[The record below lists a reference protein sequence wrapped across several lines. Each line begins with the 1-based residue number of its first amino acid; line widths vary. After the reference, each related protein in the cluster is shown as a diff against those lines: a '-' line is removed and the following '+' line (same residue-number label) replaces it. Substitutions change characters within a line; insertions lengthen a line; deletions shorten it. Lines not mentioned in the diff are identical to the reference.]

1 MPRPLRIEYPGAWY
15 HVMNRGRR
23 KELIFFE
30 DDDYM
35 IFLKTLKETHRKF
48 NIAIHAYVLM
58 PNHYHL
64 LVNTPKGNLSR
75 AIRHL
80 NGVYTQR
87 LNKKMKMDGSLF
99 RGRYKAIVI
108 EKEGYLLE
116 VMRYI
121 HRNPIK
127 SGLENTLGEYRWSSY
142 IDYVHGLSDKKWLYK
157 AETLKCFGKYEKESI
172 RALEA
177 FVSKEVP
184 GNLKKRLDGINW
196 PVYLGGEKFKKTIEG
211 IIKGKEI
218 NVREVPQAAKELR
231 LEKVLEKNKID
242 RLLVINQELLRS
254 KQTRKNAKRRRAVIY
269 VLKEYTEMG
278 NKDIAEKI
286 GGITDSSISW
296 QYLKA
301 IDEVDK
307 KEGCYKM
314 VKEVLKTV
322 NP

>member
-1 MPRPLRIEYPGAWY
+1 
-15 HVMNRGRR
+15 MNRGRR
-23 KELIFFE
+23 KERIFFE
-30 DDDYM
+30 DNDHKL
-35 IFLKTLKETHRKF
+35 FLKTLEETHRKF
-48 NIAIHAYVLM
+48 DIEIHAYVLM

-64 LVNTPKGNLSR
+64 LVHTPKANLSR

-87 LNKKMKMDGSLF
+87 LNKKMKVDGSLF

-127 SGLENTLGEYRWSSY
+127 AGGENALGEYKWSSY
-142 IDYVHGLSDKKWLYK
+142 NDYVQGLEHKKWLYK
-157 AETLKCFGKYEKESI
+157 NEVLKYFGKYEKEAI
-172 RALEA
+172 RGLTD

-184 GNLKKRLDGINW
+184 DKLQKRLDGVNW
-196 PVYLGGEKFKKTIEG
+196 PVYLGGEKFKKVIEE

-218 NVREVPQAAKELR
+218 DAREVPQAAKELR
-231 LEKVLEKNKID
+231 LGKILTKDKID
-242 RLLVINQELLRS
+242 RLIITNRDLLRS

-269 VLKEYTEMG
+269 VLKENSEMS
-278 NKDIAEKI
+278 NKDIAAKI

-301 IDEVDK
+301 IGEVDK
-307 KEGCYKM
+307 KEGCYSM
-314 VKEVLKTV
+314 VKEILKSI

>member
-1 MPRPLRIEYPGAWY
+1 M
-15 HVMNRGRR
+15 
-23 KELIFFE
+23 
-30 DDDYM
+30 
-35 IFLKTLKETHRKF
+35 
-48 NIAIHAYVLM
+48 
-58 PNHYHL
+58 
-64 LVNTPKGNLSR
+64 
-75 AIRHL
+75 
-80 NGVYTQR
+80 YTQR

-184 GNLKKRLDGINW
+184 GNLEKRLDGINW
-196 PVYLGGEKFKKTIEG
+196 PVYLGGEKFKKAIEG

-269 VLKEYTEMG
+269 VLKEYTEMS

-301 IDEVDK
+301 VGEVDN
-307 KEGCYKM
+307 KEGCYGL